1 MPRDGKPTRDKIL
14 KHSKDL
20 VLERGFSGMSIDM
33 IIQRSSISK
42 GTFLYHF
49 KTKNDLATS
58 LMDEYIQQ
66 DEKERVKAL
75 KHVEGIKDPLERLLA
90 FIQVFIDAF
99 EKLDAP
105 FPGCLYASYS
115 YEPVLFDQEI
125 MKGITD
131 AFHRWEHTIDGM
143 IIEIEQQYDSVIP
156 IDKKALA
163 LHFTAIFEGAFIMSK
178 ALNDAKVTANQ
189 LKQYQN
195 YIKLLFKKPNP
206 QSKA

>member
-49 KTKNDLATS
+49 KTKNDLAMG
-58 LMDEYIQQ
+58 LMEEYIQQ
-66 DEKERVKAL
+66 DERERIEAL
-75 KHVEGIKDPLERLLA
+75 KHVEGIKDPLKRLLA

-99 EKLDAP
+99 EKLNEP

-115 YEPVLFDQEI
+115 YEPVLFDQGI

-131 AFHRWEHTIDGM
+131 AFYRWQHTIEAM
-143 IIEIEQQYDSVIP
+143 ITEIQEQYSSVMP
-156 IDKKALA
+156 IDKKSLA

-195 YIKLLFKKPNP
+195 YIELLFKK
-206 QSKA
+206 